1 MDKITPFLWFDRQA
15 EEAARFYV
23 SLFDDSEILQVT
35 HYSEGMPMPKGTV
48 LTVVFRLAGR
58 EYIALNGGPEQK
70 LSPAFSLTVNC
81 KDQREIDHYWAK
93 LGEGGK
99 DIQCGWLVDRFGLS
113 WQVVPENIQ
122 QLLSSEHPEKANRV
136 LQAIMG
142 MVKLDKA
149 ALERAY
155 NGG

>member
-1 MDKITPFLWFDRQA
+1 LDKITPFLWFDRQA